1 MAQLQLRVSPNER
14 VLAEAFARELVG
26 KAHALLADSSDPGR
40 LAGMV
45 VSAFGFLR
53 QRGSAP
59 LAVRVFTPQ
68 TERDG
73 WSSPLTVVECVLDDR
88 PFIVDTVCE
97 AIAAA
102 DGEIRL
108 LLHPVLGVERAADG
122 SLQQVGA
129 ADAIPSHES
138 FFHAEIANVPPSA
151 TLQQQLA
158 DRLRQLV
165 LVTGDY
171 RTLRERAAAL
181 AAALRAHAPL
191 PAGWEDDRDELAAF
205 IDWLGNKSFVYLGY
219 REYDLRGSAG
229 ARSAAVRPG
238 RGLGL
243 LRDDARSRYAVARPL
258 PPEIDRRLDAPQV
271 WLASKTN
278 AVSPVHRGVA
288 MEDIA
293 VKELDAAGTV
303 VGVRR
308 LIGLFTAKGYA
319 DAASDVPL
327 LRRRLAAILATEG
340 VVPESHDERDIVALF
355 NSLPREHVLAS
366 ELSDLHQLLTAIR
379 NVDAHSNI
387 RLILRP
393 DALAR
398 GLLADVLV
406 PRARFSTELHG
417 RISATV
423 RRQLRGA
430 MLHEHLALDERPA
443 ARLHYYC
450 AVPPDVLAR
459 PPLETL
465 QADLSALLRTWD
477 DELRDVLARSGS
489 PADADR
495 SPRATHVRCRR
506 RTRRARRWPT
516 RRATSA
522 VWRRCAVPA
531 GRRSKW

>member
-1 MAQLQLRVSPNER
+1 MAGLQKAIAQLMESRKERPAVADTDPPALAQLVAQLQLRVSPSER

-138 FFHAEIANVPPSA
+138 FFHAEIANVAPSA

-171 RTLRERAAAL
+171 RALRER

-191 PAGWEDDRDELAAF
+191 PAGWKTTATSWRRLSTGSATE
-205 IDWLGNKSFVYLGY
+205 GFVYLGY

-258 PPEIDRRLDAPQV
+258 PAEIDRRLDAPQV

-303 VGVRR
+303 VGLRR
-308 LIGLFTAKGYA
+308 LIGLSPPRDTRT
-319 DAASDVPL
+319 
-327 LRRRLAAILATEG
+327 LR
-340 VVPESHDERDIVALF
+340 
-355 NSLPREHVLAS
+355 
-366 ELSDLHQLLTAIR
+366 
-379 NVDAHSNI
+379 
-387 RLILRP
+387 
-393 DALAR
+393 
-398 GLLADVLV
+398 
-406 PRARFSTELHG
+406 
-417 RISATV
+417 
-423 RRQLRGA
+423 A
-430 MLHEHLALDERPA
+430 M
-443 ARLHYYC
+443 C
-450 AVPPDVLAR
+450 
-459 PPLETL
+459 
-465 QADLSALLRTWD
+465 
-477 DELRDVLARSGS
+477 
-489 PADADR
+489 
-495 SPRATHVRCRR
+495 RCR
-506 RTRRARRWPT
+506 A
-516 RRATSA
+516 A
-522 VWRRCAVPA
+522 WRRCSPLGASCRNRTTSATSSRCSTVCRASTCSPA
-531 GRRSKW
+531 GCPTCTSC